1 MFSNPLQIHAENVHS
16 LLAGGNAELVGDPTW
31 LYPILLP
38 SITDTLM
45 GLYRVHYA
53 VDNKKLS
60 ATLRDLNGKA
70 DDELCELL
78 KLQRSVFFT
87 CPGYLDPAMHNL
99 LRSYSE
105 HEHWKK
111 SGHFKTFTELFDPVT
126 QIFSKIGWVHICT
139 S

>member
-1 MFSNPLQIHAENVHS
+1 MVVIQSVQFYSKMFSNPPHIHTENAHS
-16 LLAGGNAELVGDPTW
+16 LFASGNAELVGDPTW

-53 VDNKKLS
+53 ADNEKLS

-78 KLQRSVFFT
+78 ELRRSV
-87 CPGYLDPAMHNL
+87 
-99 LRSYSE
+99 
-105 HEHWKK
+105 
-111 SGHFKTFTELFDPVT
+111 
-126 QIFSKIGWVHICT
+126 
-139 S
+139 

>member
-1 MFSNPLQIHAENVHS
+1 MTIIYYPLQINTENVHS

-53 VDNKKLS
+53 VDNEKLS

-78 KLQRSVFFT
+78 ELQRSVFFT
-87 CPGYLDPAMHNL
+87 CPGHLDPAMFCCFCIVNMSTGKRVEIL
-99 LRSYSE
+99 
-105 HEHWKK
+105 
-111 SGHFKTFTELFDPVT
+111 
-126 QIFSKIGWVHICT
+126 
-139 S
+139 